1 MKGEG
6 AIVFLL
12 VFVVGLG
19 LTLSSPTL
27 PPGMSLYRMLNVPET
42 SFPTLGIPVTT
53 LVSGVLN
60 GVVYGVVVWLLFTL
74 VRRGSK

>member
-1 MKGEG
+1 
-6 AIVFLL
+6 
-12 VFVVGLG
+12 
-19 LTLSSPTL
+19 
-27 PPGMSLYRMLNVPET
+27 VPET
-42 SFPTLGIPVTT
+42 SSPALGIPVTT